1 MQRNTIAEIAR
12 LAGVNSSTVSRALNP
27 KTAHLISQ
35 KRREQII
42 DLCNQLN
49 YRPKNAARSCASG
62 KSYSIGFISGRLA
75 IDMDSPFFSNY
86 ISGICNELQK
96 HGYSLTMI
104 SAEPGNDDYQ
114 SSVRDILLSDR
125 ADGYIIGSV
134 LLEKQTSDIFFNTG
148 HPIVT
153 TSRNHHFPAENISGV
168 EVDEEESYAQIWQ
181 CMPQELLT
189 QKFCFAGT
197 HTKSSASDMEK
208 IKITLD
214 ATLPPS
220 KNAQKYFKTYNKH
233 KRAKEILSPMAE
245 HEQREIEYVDSVL
258 CSIALAESVEDL
270 KEIEVELI
278 ELGLLRAPAVK
289 PGAKKKEIVTPFRE
303 YEFDGVK
310 IYAGRN
316 NLQNDRLL
324 RLASPDDIWL
334 HTQKYHSSH
343 VIIAI
348 RGGQVCDELLLYAA
362 EICAYY
368 SDGRDGDKIPVD
380 YCKRKFVKKPSKSK
394 AGFVTYTDYKTILVK
409 PNAHKE

>member
-96 HGYSLTMI
+96 NGYSLTMI

-197 HTKSSASDMEK
+197 HTKSSDTKYDIIQQTAPPGVTVEYLPQIQQMRYFELNYPHARRYFEELPDLLSYKVFWCASDLIAYALCDTLRSRGVTPGKDVMVIGHDNLKALIPDFQESLATIDPGWSNLGGTVARLILKQIDEKRQAPETLK
-208 IKITLD
+208 IK
-214 ATLPPS
+214 
-220 KNAQKYFKTYNKH
+220 AQVVPGESFPFLKH
-233 KRAKEILSPMAE
+233 KK
-245 HEQREIEYVDSVL
+245 
-258 CSIALAESVEDL
+258 
-270 KEIEVELI
+270 
-278 ELGLLRAPAVK
+278 
-289 PGAKKKEIVTPFRE
+289 
-303 YEFDGVK
+303 
-310 IYAGRN
+310 
-316 NLQNDRLL
+316 
-324 RLASPDDIWL
+324 
-334 HTQKYHSSH
+334 
-343 VIIAI
+343 
-348 RGGQVCDELLLYAA
+348 
-362 EICAYY
+362 
-368 SDGRDGDKIPVD
+368 
-380 YCKRKFVKKPSKSK
+380 
-394 AGFVTYTDYKTILVK
+394 
-409 PNAHKE
+409 